1 MTPALPESQGR
12 APLGG
17 TIRGAVAPCHSR
29 ERTVTQNQRRWFY
42 IAVPVLLFWIVAS
55 IDKLGVSVIVTNSGF
70 LKEMGLAGNTFA
82 IGMLGTAF
90 SITYGC
96 CAIIWGFI
104 VDRIGP
110 KLSGIIGALIWSF
123 TALLG
128 GIANSFVMI
137 LISRLLLGIGEGS
150 IYPVSHKFIGNWFDR
165 ANRARAQSVWVLG
178 GPLGP
183 VVGLPAII
191 FVMTLWGWRGGFYL
205 LAALSFF
212 IVVPALLFV
221 TRDAPAAGSELA
233 LAQTVARTEEAQR
246 SESTGWPSKFG
257 NLIGGLRFWTL
268 VVVATM
274 NGFGFAG
281 LSFWLPSY
289 LRNQRHF
296 PVAEMAGWV
305 SASWLLAVLAVV
317 ITGWAI
323 DRTQRP
329 GIIGGCVFTSGAIAM
344 AIAAFTGSPTLA
356 AAMLAYGLATINSGS
371 TLCQAMML
379 QAAGPQFAGRGAGIM
394 MGFSNL
400 IGGFSP
406 VIIGAVVAMSGGSFI
421 AGVMFLVA
429 CLLVGAAGYVLAG
442 VLSSEFHRHDS
453 DQPRAAAVPTGL

>member
-1 MTPALPESQGR
+1 MRQD
-12 APLGG
+12 
-17 TIRGAVAPCHSR
+17 
-29 ERTVTQNQRRWFY
+29 QKRWFY
-42 IAVPVLLFWIVAS
+42 ITVPVLLFWIVAS
-55 IDKLGVSVIVTNSGF
+55 IDKLGVSVIITNSGF
-70 LKEMGLAGNTFA
+70 LKEMGLTGNTFA

-90 SITYGC
+90 SLTYGS
-96 CAIIWGFI
+96 CAIIWGFV

-110 KLSGIIGALIWSF
+110 KRSGIIGALIWTF

-128 GIANSFVMI
+128 GVANSFLVV

-150 IYPVSHKFIGNWFDR
+150 IYPVSHKFIGNWFER

-191 FVMTLWGWRGGFYL
+191 FAMNLWGWRGGFYL

-212 IVVPALLFV
+212 VVVPPLLFV
-221 TRDAPAAGSELA
+221 TRDAPAAGSDLA
-233 LAQTVARTEEAQR
+233 LAQTAARIEEAQR
-246 SESTGWPSKFG
+246 PDRSGSRWPSKFSD
-257 NLIGGLRFWTL
+257 LIGGLRFWTL
-268 VVVATM
+268 VLVAIM

-289 LRNQRHF
+289 LRTERHF
-296 PVAEMAGWV
+296 PVAAMAGWV

-329 GIIGGCVFTSGAIAM
+329 GVIGGCVFTSGAVAM
-344 AIAAFTGSPTLA
+344 AIAAFTGSPDLA
-356 AAMLAYGLATINSGS
+356 AGMLAYGLAAINSGS

-379 QAAGPQFAGRGAGIM
+379 QVAGPQFAGRGAGIM
-394 MGFSNL
+394 MGLSNL
-400 IGGFSP
+400 IGGFAP
-406 VIIGAVVAMSGGSFI
+406 IIIGAVVAMSGGSFI
-421 AGVMFLVA
+421 AGVMFLGA
-429 CLLVGAAGYVLAG
+429 CLLVGAAGYLLVG
-442 VLSSEFHRHDS
+442 VLSREFQRHELSRNLGDGR
-453 DQPRAAAVPTGL
+453 DQAAA

>member
-1 MTPALPESQGR
+1 MTQSQ
-12 APLGG
+12 
-17 TIRGAVAPCHSR
+17 S
-29 ERTVTQNQRRWFY
+29 RWFY
-42 IAVPVLLFWIVAS
+42 ITLPVLLFWVIAS
-55 IDKLGVSVIVTNSGF
+55 IDKLGVSVIITNSGF
-70 LKEMGLAGNTFA
+70 LKDMGLAGNTFA
-82 IGMLGTAF
+82 IGMLGTVF
-90 SITYGC
+90 SITYGG
-96 CAIIWGFI
+96 CAIIWGFV

-110 KLSGIIGALIWSF
+110 KLSGIIGALIWTF
-123 TALLG
+123 TALMG
-128 GIANSFVMI
+128 GLANSFLVV

-150 IYPVSHKFIGNWFDR
+150 IYPVSHKFVGNWFDR

-183 VVGLPAII
+183 VFGLPAII
-191 FVMTLWGWRGGFYL
+191 FAMTLWGWRGGFYL

-212 IVVPALLFV
+212 LVVPALLFV

-233 LAQTVARTEEAQR
+233 LAQAAARTEEAQR
-246 SESTGWPSKFG
+246 PGRSGWPSKFSD
-257 NLIGGLRFWTL
+257 LTGGLRFWTL
-268 VVVATM
+268 VVVAVM

-289 LRNQRHF
+289 LRDQRHF
-296 PVAEMAGWV
+296 PVAAMAGWV

-344 AIAAFTGSPTLA
+344 AIAAFTGSPNLA

-371 TLCQAMML
+371 TLCQSMML

-394 MGFSNL
+394 MGLSNL

-429 CLLVGAAGYVLAG
+429 CLLVGAAGYVLVG
-442 VLSSEFHRHDS
+442 VLSREFRRHDS
-453 DQPRAAAVPTGL
+453 DQPAAAAVPTGV